1 MSAAQQRNW
10 LLAATLAVTPILVL
24 VRTPSRR
31 VGANDPPVIRKVK
44 AKADASPQPVVLEGR
59 VAPAVT
65 VAIPVPAERMRLV
78 AKMNELVAAG
88 AVVGTTP
95 GDAGSLTSIAVR
107 APMRG
112 ILVASARGRLGI
124 ASDPS
129 KLSAHALVTAGD
141 LPRVRPGQQ
150 AEIAVKGQAGA
161 PLRGI
166 VTSIG
171 GVDGTTGA
179 FPVEIAIQGSRERMF
194 SPMPATIRVQPD

>member
-10 LLAATLAVTPILVL
+10 LLAATLAVTAILVL

-95 GDAGSLTSIAVR
+95 G
-107 APMRG
+107 
-112 ILVASARGRLGI
+112 
-124 ASDPS
+124 
-129 KLSAHALVTAGD
+129 
-141 LPRVRPGQQ
+141 
-150 AEIAVKGQAGA
+150 
-161 PLRGI
+161 
-166 VTSIG
+166 
-171 GVDGTTGA
+171 
-179 FPVEIAIQGSRERMF
+179 
-194 SPMPATIRVQPD
+194 